1 MTQEIRIENLKNH
14 PKNIRKS
21 YGDLKEL
28 AASIKENGVL
38 QNLIVVPDPK
48 NAGMYLV
55 VAGNCRLRATK
66 KARLETLPCNVVEMS
81 EKEQVLTMLTENMQ
95 RNGLSIAE
103 EAAGIQMC
111 LEDFGMK
118 VPEVAKAT
126 GLSASTIRSRRNIAK
141 LDLATVKEKT
151 ANPEFQLSITDL
163 NSLSKVK
170 DVDKRNEI
178 LADATDSKNLKWKI
192 EQAMKDE
199 VMARNL
205 AALSALLED
214 AGIALATDISSSDL
228 YGNKWDTLKSF
239 YLGDEV
245 PSALFD
251 DGELAPDDVSGFLYV
266 VHYNYLKIVRKH
278 KTEKR
283 QLSEGEIKERRIKKS
298 RREIKSLYK
307 QMHAEMTGFVQAL
320 INDSLLRPNDPSLLL
335 GSLWSVILKK
345 GGYIS
350 TSSIISVMAGK
361 ETYQLSD
368 SEWSAALDRIYA
380 LPLYQQMMATAVKG
394 CDDLELMDCK
404 GHYSDHSATIFL
416 TLYSCLN
423 SVGFSFGND
432 EYEQVM
438 DGTHELY
445 EPWEDSI
452 EGDTTQNI
460 EEPSG
465 NATYDYDDDYIEAL
479 IERYENDIVND
490 DGNTE
495 DARKSNSTDIDD
507 EDDWEPMPDPMDG
520 FVAVDDPDEIPFKED
535 GTGSITEEYPTVY
548 STEGGFTPDYSP
560 SDSFNEINDAA

>member
-14 PKNIRKS
+14 PKNIRKT

-48 NAGMYLV
+48 NEGTYLV
-55 VAGNCRLRATK
+55 VAGNCRLRAAK
-66 KARLETLPCNVVEMS
+66 KAGLEKLPCNIVEMS

-126 GLSASTIRSRRNIAK
+126 GLSVSTVRSRRNIAK

-151 ANPEFQLSITDL
+151 TNPEFQLSITDL

-178 LADATDSKNLKWKI
+178 LAGATDSKNLKWKV
-192 EQAMKDE
+192 EQAMNDE
-199 VMARNL
+199 VKEKNL
-205 AALSALLED
+205 AALAALLEN
-214 AGIALATDISSSDL
+214 AGIPLTTDVSSSDL
-228 YGNKWDTLKSF
+228 YGSKWDTVKSF
-239 YLGDEV
+239 CLTGEA
-245 PSALFD
+245 PSALFN
-251 DGELAPDDVSGFLYV
+251 DGEREPDEMSGLMYV
-266 VHYNYLKIVRKH
+266 VHYNYLKIIRKH

-283 QLSEGEIKERRIKKS
+283 QLTEGEITERRVKKS

-307 QMHAEMTGFVQAL
+307 QMHAEMAGFVQAL
-320 INDSLLRPNDPSLLL
+320 INEHLFRPNDPSLLL
-335 GSLWSVILKK
+335 EPLWSVVLKK
-345 GGYIS
+345 GSYIS
-350 TSSIISVMAGK
+350 ASSIVSVMAGK
-361 ETYQLSD
+361 ESYRLSD
-368 SEWSAALDRIYA
+368 AERSAAYERAYA
-380 LPLYQQMMATAVKG
+380 LPLYQQMMAVAVKD
-394 CDDLELMDCK
+394 CNDLELMDYN
-404 GHYSDHSATIFL
+404 GHYSDHPATIFL

-445 EPWEDSI
+445 EPWENCNGEDAALDTGEAI
-452 EGDTTQNI
+452 GDTKGDNTMDGYN
-460 EEPSG
+460 E
-465 NATYDYDDDYIEAL
+465 DYIEAL
-479 IERYENDIVND
+479 IEEYENDRLA
-490 DGNTE
+490 
-495 DARKSNSTDIDD
+495 DAENEAADIADEESLEPVLDSTDEFVEIDD
-507 EDDWEPMPDPMDG
+507 LT
-520 FVAVDDPDEIPFKED
+520 EIPFDDDETD
-535 GTGSITEEYPTVY
+535 SISEEYPTVY
-548 STEGGFTPDYSP
+548 STEGGFSP
-560 SDSFNEINDAA
+560 AYKSSDSLNEIDVAA